1 MTTGHTRGE
10 GPTRGEG
17 AFPVEFAELT
27 QSLVNDYD
35 PIELLDRVTAMCVD
49 LLPVQAA
56 GVLLADQWGALG
68 TIASSSEQMRLLE
81 LMQLQTDHGPCLECY
96 RTGEPINTLD
106 LTGPA
111 ARRWPDFAARAVAAG
126 FRGIAAMPM
135 RLRDDLIGALN
146 LLSEQPV
153 PLSHY
158 EQRVAQ
164 ALADLATIAV
174 VHERTLRRPELPVE
188 QRLAVLNQRVI
199 IEQATGMVAQHG
211 GYDLSEAYGVLRRR
225 ARETGRRLT
234 DLATALVE
242 GRITVSEADRPA
254 TK

>member
-1 MTTGHTRGE
+1 MTTTPTRGE
-10 GPTRGEG
+10 GPTRGEN
-17 AFPVEFAELT
+17 AFPVQFADLT
-27 QSLVNDYD
+27 ESLVHDYD

-56 GVLLADQWGALG
+56 GVMLADQWGALG
-68 TIASSSEQMRLLE
+68 TIASSSEQMHLLE
-81 LMQLQTDHGPCLECY
+81 LLQLQTDHGPCLECF
-96 RTGEPINTLD
+96 RTGEPLNTVD
-106 LTGPA
+106 LGGPDA
-111 ARRWPDFAARAVAAG
+111 SRWPEFAERATAAG

-135 RLRDDLIGALN
+135 RLRGDLIGALN

-153 PLSHY
+153 PLSPYQH
-158 EQRVAQ
+158 RVGQ

-199 IEQATGMVAQHG
+199 IEQATGMIAQHG
-211 GYDLSEAYGVLRRR
+211 GYDMAEAYAVLRRR

-242 GRITVSEADRPA
+242 GQLAVSEADPPA
-254 TK
+254 T